1 MYFPPWTLSR
11 KMILWNR
18 KFFKLSAKH
27 WKMLYNRELLLKTLT
42 VASSRFNVFIAFR
55 PCRWTAAWGE
65 WSILIPTPDSSPEF
79 QTNFITETRTLVT
92 FRSIFFKLNLVLW
105 FGPVITLMFQQTLN
119 RLRRGTRGSSSSL
132 PPLPLRFISR
142 ELTCFEVSYISRS
155 LVVND
160 LKLFWHSANPQLS
173 YDLSKETWSLY
184 WFDCSVF

>member
-1 MYFPPWTLSR
+1 MYFLCLGHSVNRQTLLR
-11 KMILWNR
+11 QMILWNG
-18 KFFKLSAKH
+18 KFLKLSAKH

-79 QTNFITETRTLVT
+79 RTNFITETRTLVT

-119 RLRRGTRGSSSSL
+119 RLRRGTRGTSSSL
-132 PPLPLRFISR
+132 PPLPLRFISQ
-142 ELTCFEVSYISRS
+142 ELTCFEVSYISWS
-155 LVVND
+155 LVVDD
-160 LKLFWHSANPQLS
+160 L
-173 YDLSKETWSLY
+173 
-184 WFDCSVF
+184 